1 MGGRVLK
8 LSCCNFLSS
17 EEMLSFV
24 LFGEIMLRGSKS
36 EQLLNVLMTN
46 NKNMYL
52 AIFDMEFNLRLL
64 F

>member
-1 MGGRVLK
+1 
-8 LSCCNFLSS
+8 
-17 EEMLSFV
+17 
-24 LFGEIMLRGSKS
+24 MLRGSKS